1 MSPQVRD
8 LIYREILEYHPQ
20 MLADFLSN
28 GMNRGAN
35 FMYPSA
41 VDNFRRQCAACLTRH
56 SPPVCLRCTLVSVMH
71 HIVNRSLMKMIG
83 FPRGWCISG
92 LLIGH
97 SLDLDADS

>member
-1 MSPQVRD
+1 MTEHHVLSCPQVRD

-41 VDNFRRQCAACLTRH
+41 VDNFRRQCVPLLSRHLPPAA
-56 SPPVCLRCTLVSVMH
+56 VCLRYSICLPCPAEILWH
-71 HIVNRSLMKMIG
+71 
-83 FPRGWCISG
+83 W
-92 LLIGH
+92 
-97 SLDLDADS
+97 